1 MSTVTVEYVTN
12 NIRAIEAT
20 SHTNEKTGKRSITG
34 VMIDGQKVDSTD
46 RFWNSLFSRY
56 GFGKNI
62 FNYYTPEEVFERISE
77 KRADDRVRFCMYK
90 SPGMVRPQV
99 LAVSNPQKP
108 VMHHDQALEL
118 LTRYEPLGGVK
129 YAKGILRADYTPR
142 GEAPFEVGGDKFQ
155 ARFSTMIPIDG
166 YGVSEVSLGCLR
178 LICTNGM
185 VAFGNVFS
193 NKIPGGSDADGGF
206 ARITQTIEGYG
217 NDEGFDAL
225 RRRLGSAS
233 ESYASVAECG
243 IISKAVMKAL
253 GATSSDKE
261 QVRDLLSRFDR
272 VAGNPIEMYGLVSQ
286 TSVGKKRLATLP
298 SRASVYDL
306 INFSTEVAT
315 HHVDSEE
322 RARGI
327 YGVIGDMIGKEFDL
341 EGSARNGRDFIDLY
355 IDGEDHAAK
364 RAEKLTELTEED

>member
-1 MSTVTVEYVTN
+1 MSTATVEYVTHS
-12 NIRAIEAT
+12 IKSIEAT
-20 SHTNEKTGKRSITG
+20 SNVNEKTGKRSIVG
-34 VMIDGQKVDSTD
+34 LSVEGRKVDASD
-46 RFWNSLFSRY
+46 RFWNSIFSRY

-62 FNYYTPEEVFERISE
+62 FNYYSPEEVFERISE
-77 KRADDRVRFCMYK
+77 KRADDRVRFCFYNNK
-90 SPGMVRPQV
+90 GMVRPQV
-99 LAVSNPQKP
+99 LAVSNPTKP
-108 VMHHDQALEL
+108 VMHHDQAFEL
-118 LTRYEPLGGVK
+118 LGRYEPVGGVK
-129 YAKGILRADYTPR
+129 YAKGVLRADYTPR

-155 ARFSTMIPIDG
+155 ARFSTMVPIDG
-166 YGVSEVSLGCLR
+166 YGTSEVSLGCLR
-178 LICTNGM
+178 LVCTNGV
-185 VAFGNVFS
+185 VAFGSVFS

-243 IISKAVMKAL
+243 VISKAVMQAL

-261 QVRDLLSRFDR
+261 QVRELLSRFDR

-306 INFSTEVAT
+306 INFGTEVAT
-315 HHVDSEE
+315 HHVTSEE

-327 YGVIGDMIGKEFDL
+327 YGVIGSMLGGEYDL

-355 IDGEDHAAK
+355 IDGENHAAK